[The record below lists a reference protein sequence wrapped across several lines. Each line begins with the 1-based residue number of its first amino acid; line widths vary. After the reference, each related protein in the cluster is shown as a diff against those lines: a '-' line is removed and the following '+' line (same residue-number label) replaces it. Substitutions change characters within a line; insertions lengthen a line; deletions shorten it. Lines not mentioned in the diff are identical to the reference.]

1 MSRSSTRPKPFEKG
15 DPFHGTQIPTGPL
28 PYPSTLKYRRKIA
41 SCSGTRPHIGD
52 IGLALKTVS
61 LPSVSITN
69 PLRTTLWFALKNTSR
84 LSQYAIFGM
93 GMEWNQTPYY
103 EEVTQLFYANL
114 VFNEDGM
121 SATSYMFGRNIKL
134 SRV

>member
-1 MSRSSTRPKPFEKG
+1 MVRSEEHIQIIAVCDFWDG
-15 DPFHGTQIPTGPL
+15 HG
-28 PYPSTLKYRRKIA
+28 
-41 SCSGTRPHIGD
+41 
-52 IGLALKTVS
+52 V
-61 LPSVSITN
+61 
-69 PLRTTLWFALKNTSR
+69 LR
-84 LSQYAIFGM
+84 
-93 GMEWNQTPYY
+93 NQTPYY